1 MYLVNLTTPPSNLII
16 FGAKSLALGAS
27 QAIQTIH
34 PDIHVEG
41 FVVTSRKGN
50 PSTLNNLH
58 VYELAELTDK
68 EICILIATPQD
79 IQMKIVDFLD
89 EQGFHNHI
97 CMIWELEAELM
108 GAYYAKQGGFL
119 VLPGGAAPVLPAT
132 AQDEERTFAK
142 ALPEANCYMAKF
154 YRDKQVQ
161 TDYPVPAWVQAIQVG
176 AALTDERVAALT
188 DDIGENI
195 SARNVNYCE
204 LTALYWIWKNRLAGA
219 HVETAHTSEVIGIHA
234 PSSDAYAGV
243 YQYRRL
249 LDINDAQLAHLAA
262 YDVDVVLPYPT
273 MCEPDIFEHH
283 ERYVKSSDWD
293 AMVQALEELHP
304 EYMET
309 YHRIFKGNYMYNYN
323 ILLAKETVLCDYCAW
338 LFPILERTEELSDPK
353 GWERADRYIGYL
365 GENLE
370 TLYFM
375 HHAEDYK
382 ILHTGRVML
391 V

>member
-1 MYLVNLTTPPSNLII
+1 MLEIQFPHKLII

-27 QAIQTIH
+27 HAIQTVHPEIH
-34 PDIHVEG
+34 LEG
-41 FVVTSRKGN
+41 FVVTSRSGN
-50 PSTLNNLH
+50 PSILNNLK
-58 VYELAELTDK
+58 VYELAELIDK

-79 IQMKIVDFLD
+79 IQSKIVEFLD
-89 EQGFHNHI
+89 EQGFQNHI
-97 CMIWELEAELM
+97 CMTWQVEAELM

>member
-1 MYLVNLTTPPSNLII
+1 MIQKKVTFPRNLII

-27 QAIQTIH
+27 HAIQTVHPEIH
-34 PDIHVEG
+34 LEG
-41 FVVTSRKGN
+41 FVVTSRSGN
-50 PSTLNNLH
+50 PSMLNNLK

-79 IQMKIVDFLD
+79 IQPKIVEFLE

-97 CMIWELEAELM
+97 CMTWQVEAELM
-108 GAYYAKQGGFL
+108 GAYYAKRG
-119 VLPGGAAPVLPAT
+119 
-132 AQDEERTFAK
+132 EFAV
-142 ALPEANCYMAKF
+142 LPEAASLDNSVTGLVEREFDVHCYMAKF

-161 TDYPVPAWVQAIQVG
+161 VDYSVPAWVHPIQVG
-176 AALTDERVAALT
+176 TALTDVRAAELT
-188 DDIGENI
+188 DDMGENI
-195 SARNVNYCE
+195 SVKNVNYCE
-204 LTALYWIWKNRLAGA
+204 LTALYWIWKNG
-219 HVETAHTSEVIGIHA
+219 TAEHSQYTGL
-234 PSSDAYAGV
+234 

-249 LDINDAQLAHLAA
+249 LDINDKQMNYIAEH
-262 YDVDVVLPYPT
+262 DVDVVLPYPT

-283 ERYVKSSDWD
+283 ERYVKTSDWD

-323 ILLAKETVLCDYCAW
+323 ILLAKESVLRDYCAW
-338 LFPILERTEELSDPK
+338 LFPILERTEELSEPK

>member
-1 MYLVNLTTPPSNLII
+1 MLEIQFPHKLII

-27 QAIQTIH
+27 HAIQTVHPEIH
-34 PDIHVEG
+34 LEG
-41 FVVTSRKGN
+41 FVVTSRSGN
-50 PSTLNNLH
+50 PSILNNLK

-79 IQMKIVDFLD
+79 IQPKIVEFLD
-89 EQGFHNHI
+89 EQGFQNHI
-97 CMIWELEAELM
+97 CMTWQVEAELM
-108 GAYYAKQGGFL
+108 GAYYAKQGEFP
-119 VLPGGAAPVLPAT
+119 VLPGGVAPMLSVT
-132 AQDEERTFAK
+132 VQDEKERTFAK

-161 TDYPVPAWVQAIQVG
+161 TDYPVPAWVQPIQVG
-176 AALTDERVAALT
+176 AALTGERVAALT

-195 SARNVNYCE
+195 SAKNVNYCE
-204 LTALYWIWKNRLAGA
+204 LTALYWIWKNQLQHDVTDYGGKS
-219 HVETAHTSEVIGIHA
+219 VQ
-234 PSSDAYAGV
+234 DARQEQLRYTGL

-249 LDINDAQLAHLAA
+249 LDINDDQMNYIAE
-262 YDVDVVLPYPT
+262 YDVDVVLPCPT

-283 ERYVKSSDWD
+283 ERYVKTSDWD

-304 EYMET
+304 EYMKT

-323 ILLAKETVLCDYCAW
+323 ILLAKKEVLRDYCAW

>member
-1 MYLVNLTTPPSNLII
+1 MIEYKFPHKLII

-27 QAIQTIH
+27 HAIQTVHPEIH
-34 PDIHVEG
+34 LEG
-41 FVVTSRKGN
+41 FVVTSRSGN
-50 PSTLNNLH
+50 PSILNNLK

-68 EICILIATPQD
+68 DLCILIATPQD

-97 CMIWELEAELM
+97 CMTWELEAELM
-108 GAYYAKQGGFL
+108 GAYYAKQGGFS
-119 VLPGGAAPVLPAT
+119 VLPGGAAPMLPVT

-293 AMVQALEELHP
+293 AMVQALGELHP

-309 YHRIFKGNYMYNYN
+309 YHRIIKGNYMYNYN

-382 ILHTGRVML
+382 IMHTGRVML

>member
-1 MYLVNLTTPPSNLII
+1 MIEYKFPHKLII
-16 FGAKSLALGAS
+16 FGAKSLALGTS
-27 QAIQTIH
+27 HAIQTVHPEIH
-34 PDIHVEG
+34 LEG
-41 FVVTSRKGN
+41 FVVTSRSGN
-50 PSTLNNLH
+50 PSILNNLK

-97 CMIWELEAELM
+97 CMTWELEAELM

>member
-1 MYLVNLTTPPSNLII
+1 M
-16 FGAKSLALGAS
+16 
-27 QAIQTIH
+27 
-34 PDIHVEG
+34 
-41 FVVTSRKGN
+41 TSRKGN

-97 CMIWELEAELM
+97 CMTWELEAELM

>member
-1 MYLVNLTTPPSNLII
+1 MIEYKFPHKLII
-16 FGAKSLALGAS
+16 FGAKSLALGTS
-27 QAIQTIH
+27 HAIQTVHPEIH
-34 PDIHVEG
+34 LEG
-41 FVVTSRKGN
+41 FVVTSRSGN
-50 PSTLNNLH
+50 PSILNNLK

-68 EICILIATPQD
+68 DLCILIATPQD
-79 IQMKIVDFLD
+79 IQQKIVEFLD

-97 CMIWELEAELM
+97 CMTWQLEAELM
-108 GAYYAKQGGFL
+108 GAYYAKRG
-119 VLPGGAAPVLPAT
+119 
-132 AQDEERTFAK
+132 EFAV
-142 ALPEANCYMAKF
+142 LPEAATLDKTAIGLEKREFDAYCYMAKF

-161 TDYPVPAWVQAIQVG
+161 TDYPVPAWVQPIQVG

-195 SARNVNYCE
+195 SAKNVNYCE
-204 LTALYWIWKNRLAGA
+204 LTALYWIWKNQLQYDVTDYGGKSVQDAGQ
-219 HVETAHTSEVIGIHA
+219 EQLRYTGL
-234 PSSDAYAGV
+234 

-249 LDINDAQLAHLAA
+249 LDIDDDQMNYIAEH
-262 YDVDVVLPYPT
+262 DVDVVLPYPT

-283 ERYVKSSDWD
+283 ERYVKTSDWD

-323 ILLAKETVLCDYCAW
+323 ILLAKEEVLRDYCAW

>member
-1 MYLVNLTTPPSNLII
+1 MLEIQFPHKLII

-27 QAIQTIH
+27 HAIQTVHPEIH
-34 PDIHVEG
+34 LEG
-41 FVVTSRKGN
+41 FVVTSRSGN
-50 PSTLNNLH
+50 PSILNNLK

-97 CMIWELEAELM
+97 CMTWELEAELM